1 MNDKYSVQGFEIS
14 TCSAAVIGCGG
25 LGTNVAVHLAGSGIG
40 KLLLW
45 DFDAVEQRNLNRQFM
60 YTAEDIGKA
69 KSLVLK
75 NKMKDYAPEC
85 AVESVCVKI
94 ETFAQLFSATEF
106 DIVILAVDNI
116 ACRKIV
122 SAFCEQR
129 GIPYI
134 NGSINGFYG
143 TAYLC
148 LPGKTPPLSAAGGLE
163 EVSGKQ
169 LSPSMS
175 AGIIGALEAKL
186 AVDYFLGN
194 TRSAGKLFCYDGE
207 TIQELA
213 IKESD
218 SVDQL

>member
-1 MNDKYSVQGFEIS
+1 MENKAKAEVQGFDIS
-14 TCSAAVIGCGG
+14 SHSAAVIGCGG

-45 DFDAVEQRNLNRQFM
+45 DFDVVESRNLNRQFM

-75 NKMKDYAPEC
+75 NKIKEYAPEC

-94 ETFAQLFSATEF
+94 EQISQLFSASDF
-106 DIVILAVDNI
+106 DTVILAVDNI
-116 ACRKIV
+116 ECRKIV
-122 SAFCEQR
+122 SAFCQAH
-129 GIPYI
+129 GIAYI
-134 NGSINGFYG
+134 NGSINGFFG

-148 LPGKTPPLSAAGGLE
+148 IPGKTPPLEAAGGLE
-163 EVSGKQ
+163 TVQQAQ

-186 AVDYFLGN
+186 AVDYYLGN
-194 TRSAGKLFCYDGE
+194 QDSAGKLYCYDGVE
-207 TIQELA
+207 IHPLT
-213 IKESD
+213 IKEGETN
-218 SVDQL
+218 